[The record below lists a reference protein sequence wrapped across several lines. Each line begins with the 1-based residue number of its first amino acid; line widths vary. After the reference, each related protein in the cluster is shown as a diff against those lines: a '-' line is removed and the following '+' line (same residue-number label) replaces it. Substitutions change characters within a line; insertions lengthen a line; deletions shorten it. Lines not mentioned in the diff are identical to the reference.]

1 MCAKILHFINIY
13 KQKNEHSI
21 VNVRFVP
28 RVDIVPNK
36 GRVTYEKRC

>member
-28 RVDIVPNK
+28 RVGLEPTQPFLAK
-36 GRVTYEKRC
+36 GF